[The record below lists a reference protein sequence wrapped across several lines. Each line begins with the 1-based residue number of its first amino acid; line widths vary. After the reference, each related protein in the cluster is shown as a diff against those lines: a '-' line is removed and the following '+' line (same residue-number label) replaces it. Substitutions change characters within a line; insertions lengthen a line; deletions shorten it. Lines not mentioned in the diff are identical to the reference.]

1 MTASV
6 SMSDWRSFVTSW
18 VYQHL
23 AMRRALPLAV
33 LTLWGCLLTLGLLIH
48 PVTPRSQVHQSS
60 APFFAARG
68 VGIDYYQFWVVGQAQ
83 ERLHLD
89 NIYSMQDR
97 QRLAD
102 LGRELLR
109 SSPQPSIRLAGSVE
123 FRQRT
128 IETFSTPFLYA
139 VIDTFV
145 SDQYDRDYDQFMNI
159 CLAAL
164 VLSIIAMG
172 WLLRFSLA
180 ESLLFAAVVFLWCE
194 PLASDLRVG
203 NVNQLQLAGIAL
215 YLLSRCRPGSLLM
228 DIFGGLVL
236 GLLVAFKPTL
246 GIIPM
251 LLALAWIID
260 RRWLTLQRQGIAA
273 VTALGVAFVV
283 GCRFLN
289 SWSAWSNWANALS
302 DLEKVSDISVGIGN
316 FSLAQLILEA
326 TRGAAGGGVTL
337 APILLIQVLVLASVA
352 LLLTRPGTR
361 SAVDDRQVWFE
372 RDFLVTA
379 LGGAL
384 SVIALRLV
392 WLHYY
397 ILILPLLL
405 YVLRPGAWIRPNTAA
420 SGQPRLLLAMVG
432 LVLALLALA
441 AVFGRPVAFL
451 VEPGPSTSVSLY
463 IGGAWGLMLLGLAG
477 LWLPSSSPQQAIAPG
492 KR

>member
-1 MTASV
+1 MTASA

-23 AMRRALPLAV
+23 AMRRALLLAV
-33 LTLWGCLLTLGLLIH
+33 LTLWGCLSTLGLLIH
-48 PVTPRSQVHQSS
+48 PVTPRGLVLQSS
-60 APFFAARG
+60 APFFTARG

-102 LGRELLR
+102 LGREMLR
-109 SSPQPSIRLAGSVE
+109 SSPEPSMRLAGSVE
-123 FRQRT
+123 FRQRI

-139 VIDTFV
+139 IIDTFA
-145 SDQYDRDYDQFMNI
+145 SDQYDRDYDHFMNI
-159 CLAAL
+159 CLVVL

-172 WLLRFSLA
+172 WLLRFSLV
-180 ESLLFAAVVFLWCE
+180 ESLLFAVVVVLWCE

-246 GIIPM
+246 GVIPM
-251 LLALAWIID
+251 LLVLAWIID
-260 RRWLTLQRQGIAA
+260 RRWLTLKRQGVAA
-273 VTALGVAFVV
+273 MTALGVAFVV

-316 FSLAQLILEA
+316 LSLSQVIFET
-326 TRGAAGGGVTL
+326 TRGAAGGGVNL
-337 APILLIQVLVLASVA
+337 SLILLILVLVLASVA
-352 LLLTRPGTR
+352 LLLTRPGTP
-361 SAVDDRQVWFE
+361 STVDNRQVWFE

-384 SVIALRLV
+384 SILALRLV

-397 ILILPLLL
+397 ILIIPLLL
-405 YVLRPGAWIRPNTAA
+405 YVLRPGAWIRPNTTA
-420 SGQPRLLLAMVG
+420 SSQLRLLLVMG
-432 LVLALLALA
+432 WLVLAWLSLA
-441 AVFGRPVAFL
+441 AVFGRPFALL
-451 VEPGPSTSVSLY
+451 VEPSPPTSVSLY

-477 LWLPSSSPQQAIAPG
+477 LWLPSTSLQQATAPSN
-492 KR
+492 K